1 MRPTLAFQSTLPG
14 WGATWI
20 RDTSTTIL
28 LISIHAPRMGS
39 DLTVRRLTP
48 RECIS
53 IHAPRMGSDQFHEL
67 SRLVVS
73 ISIHAPRMGSDGGG
87 IFCVLAIPYFNPRSP
102 DGERQIWVSTPP
114 HSVLI
119 SIHAPRMGSDT
130 VTDNCSGLVGRIS
143 IHAPRMGSDFAV
155 DLSCY
160 LAFAISIHAPQ
171 MGSDGERCGHGH
183 VSVHNFNPRSP
194 DGERLA
200 FGRDG
205 DHEICDFNPRSPD
218 GERPIGRCPTC
229 SE

>member
-1 MRPTLAFQSTLPG
+1 
-14 WGATWI
+14 
-20 RDTSTTIL
+20 
-28 LISIHAPRMGS
+28 MGS

-160 LAFAISIHAPQ
+160 FAFAISIHAPQ

-194 DGERLA
+194 DGERRAEGGAGMFLKGISIHA
-200 FGRDG
+200 PRMGSDAPTTGSANPARN
-205 DHEICDFNPRSPD
+205 FNPRSPD
-218 GERPIGRCPTC
+218 GGATSLHVRRG
-229 SE
+229 